1 MYLLLFTYGIIQ
13 YMKTYS
19 FSKALVKLVQFLVIA
34 SPIVIS
40 LLPTEIAN
48 VTLSGALLLLVNY
61 AKVKYL

>member
-1 MYLLLFTYGIIQ
+1 MD
-13 YMKTYS
+13 KKYS